1 MFARRE
7 RSERR
12 CHGPRISKG
21 HIRSPWIPLQGEDW
35 TKLMIIIKVIIYFLL
50 NMCHLPDIVHGYDYE
65 IKDYSRTGKAFKRNK
80 YWIHLFWGLLSLSCL
95 YFILIS
101 TSKNIVSNLT
111 EFGAYRPLFLLS
123 PKKKMKQNKTYLAI
137 HGLKSCFNFLPLV
150 IGTIGHNIY
159 NCLLVCTW
167 KNHTR
172 LSKDE
177 VCVGCSLRT
186 FFRLQGS
193 WC

>member
-1 MFARRE
+1 
-7 RSERR
+7 
-12 CHGPRISKG
+12 
-21 HIRSPWIPLQGEDW
+21 
-35 TKLMIIIKVIIYFLL
+35 MIMVIIYFLL
-50 NMCHLPDIVHGYDYE
+50 NMCHLPDIVNGYDYWRELERLLRE
-65 IKDYSRTGKAFKRNK
+65 INIEYTSSG
-80 YWIHLFWGLLSLSCL
+80 SLKSSCL
-95 YFILIS
+95 DFILIS
-101 TSKNIVSNLT
+101 TNKNIVSNLT
-111 EFGAYRPLFLLS
+111 ELRAYRPLILLT

-167 KNHTR
+167 KNHTC
-172 LSKDE
+172 LNKDE

-186 FFRLQGS
+186 FFRLQGA